1 MQHILFF
8 FLFFL
13 FCFVFFWG
21 GGALKSTTVLR
32 YLKPASYNNTFTFLI
47 TITCHCNISCHFT
60 LGSITQ
66 KLKIPFPLRSNSC
79 WEALHLRTTFVVQ
92 SSCNAIFTFQVC
104 SIPLTE
110 IFFGLGGGEQN
121 PPQFLGT

>member
-8 FLFFL
+8 FFVFF
-13 FCFVFFWG
+13 FFWG
-21 GGALKSTTVLR
+21 GGGPKIPHRSLVLKTSIIQK
-32 YLKPASYNNTFTFLI
+32 YLHFFYYRNLPLQYFL
-47 TITCHCNISCHFT
+47 HFT